1 MALSKILPAGQ
12 SQFAG
17 ARNLIINSAM
27 QVAQRGTSGINSAAG
42 GGICVDRFKGFSNGG
57 GVFSMEQ
64 SSTVPNN
71 EFAYSSKLTVTTAD
85 SSIASADYYSFQQT
99 IEGYNI
105 IQTGY
110 GTSDAKRLVLSFWV
124 RSSVTGKYSVT
135 CFNDGGTEGYLNT
148 FNISSADTWQKVEL
162 SWIGRTS
169 GTWLKT
175 NGAGMIIRFDL
186 GGGSSG
192 HGTADQWTTTSGYG
206 NTRTADSVD
215 WIATNGAT
223 FYMTGL
229 QLELGETAT
238 PFEHISYG
246 EELSLCQRYYFKS
259 GEQWMSGHSY
269 GVNNST
275 DGLVMPIYW
284 PTTMRANPSVSFSGG
299 NDGGSYSALY
309 TAYLQE
315 EGMSVNLRSTN
326 SSDSVWFA
334 DFRVTADSEL

>member
-1 MALSKILPAGQ
+1 MSKAAELAALIGSQSALSN
-12 SQFAG
+12 
-17 ARNLIINSAM
+17 RNLIINGAM

-42 GGICVDRFKGFSNGG
+42 GGICADRHKGFSNGG

-135 CFNDGGTEGYLNT
+135 CFNNGGTEGYLNT
-148 FNISSADTWQKVEL
+148 FNISSANTWQKVEL

-223 FYMTGL
+223 F
-229 QLELGETAT
+229 
-238 PFEHISYG
+238 I
-246 EELSLCQRYYFKS
+246 
-259 GEQWMSGHSY
+259 
-269 GVNNST
+269 
-275 DGLVMPIYW
+275 
-284 PTTMRANPSVSFSGG
+284 
-299 NDGGSYSALY
+299 
-309 TAYLQE
+309 
-315 EGMSVNLRSTN
+315 
-326 SSDSVWFA
+326 
-334 DFRVTADSEL
+334 

>member
-1 MALSKILPAGQ
+1 MSKAAELAALIGSQSALSN
-12 SQFAG
+12 
-17 ARNLIINSAM
+17 RNLIINGAM
-27 QVAQRGTSGINSAAG
+27 VFAQRGTSGINSAAG
-42 GGICVDRFKGFSNGG
+42 GGICTDRHKGFASGG

-148 FNISSADTWQKVEL
+148 FNISSANTWQKVEL

-206 NTRTADSVD
+206 NTRTADSVS

-229 QLELGETAT
+229 QLEIGEQAT
-238 PFEHISYG
+238 PFEHRSYSDELAACERYLQRWAISVRHSSTSSVHHATQMFSGLRASPTVTRAGNFFGNDNGSNFGAAADSSGSNFGVLVYG
-246 EELSLCQRYYFKS
+246 
-259 GEQWMSGHSY
+259 
-269 GVNNST
+269 NST
-275 DGLVMPIYW
+275 DSAVGGYGL
-284 PTTMRANPSVSFSGG
+284 
-299 NDGGSYSALY
+299 
-309 TAYLQE
+309 
-315 EGMSVNLRSTN
+315 
-326 SSDSVWFA
+326 A
-334 DFRVTADSEL
+334 DAEL